1 MLFPTPL
8 LLVLLVGKGEITQV
22 PFNNNSNT
30 NNNINNNNNNTCN
43 SNTNNTSN
51 INTNRR
57 NSTTQSQKKSAVF
70 NIKQQRRVFLELSC
84 KEGNKM

>member
-22 PFNNNSNT
+22 PFSNNNNT
-30 NNNINNNNNNTCN
+30 NNNTNNNN
-43 SNTNNTSN
+43 NNTSN

-57 NSTTQSQKKSAVF
+57 NSTTQSQKKSAIF
-70 NIKQQRRVFLELSC
+70 NIKQQRRVFLELNC
-84 KEGNKM
+84 KEGNNM